1 MKVVLAT
8 TNPGKL
14 KELKELAAEET
25 WLDLTMA
32 PEGFNPKETGN
43 TFVENA
49 RIKAREAAR
58 ATGLP
63 AVADDSGLVVEA
75 LNGKPGIH
83 SARYCEGSD
92 EDRRNKLLEEM
103 TKIADDKRQ
112 AAFVCAMVV
121 CDPDGTVAFS
131 SIRYWEGKIALQPK
145 GSNGFGYD
153 PVFQPANRSC
163 TAAELPAEEKNKIS
177 HRGQAWSQV
186 VNFLKQHQSKVA
198 QQQS

>member
-14 KELKELAAEET
+14 KELTELASEEA
-25 WLDLTMA
+25 WLELTMA
-32 PEGFNPKETGN
+32 PDGFQPKETGN

-49 RIKAREAAR
+49 KIKAREAAR

-75 LNGKPGIH
+75 LNGRPGIH
-83 SARYCEGSD
+83 SARYCEGTD
-92 EDRRNKLLEEM
+92 EDRRKKLLEELS
-103 TKIADDKRQ
+103 KIPDEKRQ

-131 SIRYWEGKIALQPK
+131 SIRYWEGRISQVEK
-145 GSNGFGYD
+145 GANGFGYD
-153 PVFQPANRSC
+153 PIFCPVNRSG
-163 TAAELPAEEKNKIS
+163 TAAELSPEEKNKLS
-177 HRGQAWSQV
+177 HRGQAWKQV
-186 VNFLKQHQSKVA
+186 LAYLKQHNAKLA
-198 QQQS
+198 QKTV

>member
-14 KELKELAAEET
+14 KELKELASEET
-25 WLDLTMA
+25 WLELTMA
-32 PEGFNPKETGN
+32 PEGFAPKESGA

-63 AVADDSGLVVEA
+63 AIADDSGLVVEA

-92 EDRRNKLLEEM
+92 ADRTNKVLEELS
-103 TKIADDKRQ
+103 KIADDKRQ

-131 SIRYWEGKIALQPK
+131 SIRYWEGRIAREAK

-153 PVFQPANRSC
+153 PIFYPVNKNT
-163 TAAELPAEEKNKIS
+163 TAAELAPDEKNRIS
-177 HRGQAWSQV
+177 HRGQAWKQV
-186 VNFLKQHQSKVA
+186 LNFLKQHQGKLSQV
-198 QQQS
+198 

>member
-14 KELKELAAEET
+14 KELTELAAEET
-25 WLDLTMA
+25 WLEFSMA
-32 PEGFNPKETGN
+32 PDGFQPKETGN

-49 RIKAREAAR
+49 KIKAREAAR

-75 LNGKPGIH
+75 LNGRPGIH

-92 EDRRNKLLEEM
+92 EDRRKKLLEELA
-103 TKIADDKRQ
+103 KVPDEKRQ

-131 SIRYWEGKIALQPK
+131 SIRYWEGRISQTEK

-153 PVFQPANRSC
+153 AIFCPVNRSG
-163 TAAELPAEEKNKIS
+163 TAAELSADEKNKLS
-177 HRGQAWSQV
+177 HRGQAWKQV
-186 VNFLKQHQSKVA
+186 LAYLKQHNSKLPQKTV
-198 QQQS
+198 